1 MTLCVLLFFIYFPW
15 LQERL
20 LFFTCMCFDTKMLTL
35 NSMTLINILAS
46 EIRERPARR
55 QFLEGGHLW
64 ADPHHVHLPPGLCCG
79 GVRLCGGQGC
89 GRGAGQG
96 LHPRGQEG
104 AGTVRP
110 GGGGQDA
117 AVLQEL
123 LSDRIPPAQNRPHRY
138 CWLCCRYF
146 CHLLHTFNR
155 YTCIYMGDK
164 IILRMPLLKLLW
176 HQIQRVN
183 HKTKENLIHKFS

>member
-1 MTLCVLLFFIYFPW
+1 MCSTFLYIFFLITRKIAVLY
-15 LQERL
+15 
-20 LFFTCMCFDTKMLTL
+20 MCFDTKMLTL
-35 NSMTLINILAS
+35 NSMTLINISAC

-55 QFLEGGHLW
+55 QYLEGGHLR

-96 LHPRGQEG
+96 LHPSRQEG

-110 GGGGQDA
+110 GGGGQDV

-138 CWLCCRYF
+138 C
-146 CHLLHTFNR
+146 
-155 YTCIYMGDK
+155 
-164 IILRMPLLKLLW
+164 
-176 HQIQRVN
+176 
-183 HKTKENLIHKFS
+183 